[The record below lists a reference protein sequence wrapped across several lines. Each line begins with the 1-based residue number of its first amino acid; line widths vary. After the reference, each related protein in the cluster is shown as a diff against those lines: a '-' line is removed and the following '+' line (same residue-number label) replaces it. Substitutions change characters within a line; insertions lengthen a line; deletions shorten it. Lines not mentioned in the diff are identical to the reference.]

1 MLFILCLLIAC
12 GDKEEDT
19 AKAEETVETA
29 E

>member
-19 AKAEETVETA
+19 AKAEKTA
-29 E
+29 ESAE